1 MYLLFVQ
8 ATWYLKQRQK
18 ENGRESND
26 DIKEQTFKSLLMVR
40 LNLSLDDIKS
50 FKKTTAFV
58 KERNPQFGV

>member
-1 MYLLFVQ
+1 
-8 ATWYLKQRQK
+8 
-18 ENGRESND
+18 
-26 DIKEQTFKSLLMVR
+26 MVR